1 MARSYK
7 KTLGWLDGGH
17 AYEKRMANK
26 KIRRTPNIPN
36 GVAYR
41 KVTDPWD
48 ICDWKYLFWTTRE
61 MYRWYVEDF
70 DLNGPCGSFK
80 TREDAIRAMARAR
93 CK

>member
-48 ICDWKYLFWTTRE
+48 ICDWKYLF
-61 MYRWYVEDF
+61 
-70 DLNGPCGSFK
+70 
-80 TREDAIRAMARAR
+80 
-93 CK
+93 